1 MLWLRFALVV
11 IGSGIVVSLTDWGF
25 AGDWLHRRW
34 TYPEAWRQGGEE
46 RAVALT
52 SPLPF
57 LTAAAFAYL
66 AARLHL
72 QATTA
77 LLKLAVAVWVLGPLP
92 LILTNAAFLKLH
104 RVFVAS
110 FAIGWLVKLVIIAL
124 AVGWFLL

>member
-1 MLWLRFALVV
+1 MHWLRFALVV
-11 IGSGIVVSLTDWGF
+11 MGSGVVVSLTDWGF

-46 RAVALT
+46 RAIAVT

-57 LTAAAFAYL
+57 LTAATFTYL

-72 QATTA
+72 HAASTM
-77 LLKLAVAVWVLGPLP
+77 LKLAAAVWVLGPLP

-110 FAIGWLVKLVIIAL
+110 YAIGWLVKLMIIAL
-124 AVGWFLL
+124 AAAWFLL